1 MESNTLEIDSV
12 IKKFDTK
19 ILLSDIYLKVK
30 TGDIIGLLGRNG
42 SGKSTLLKIIF
53 GIEPCEHRF
62 LRIND
67 KVLISNQDIISKIS
81 YLDQQSYLPNN
92 LRVNKVIS
100 LCIANDKQAE
110 FCNDALIK
118 QILTSKVSQ
127 LSGGELRYIEVKLL
141 LFNNSQ
147 FVLLDEPFTGL
158 SPINI
163 ELISD
168 LIVKNAL
175 QKGIL
180 ITDHN
185 YNVILEICTQIYLL
199 KGGKTHLIQNLSEL
213 EEKGYINISND

>member
-1 MESNTLEIDSV
+1 MEPNTLEIDSV

-19 ILLSDIYLKVK
+19 ILLSDIYLEVK

-53 GIEPCEHRF
+53 GIESCDHRF

-67 KVLISNQDIISKIS
+67 KVLINNQDIISKIS

-100 LCIANDKQAE
+100 LCIANDKQSE
-110 FCNDALIK
+110 FSNDILVK
-118 QILTSKVSQ
+118 QILNTKVSQ
-127 LSGGELRYIEVKLL
+127 LSGGELRYLEVKLL

-158 SPINI
+158 SPLNI
-163 ELISD
+163 EIISD

-199 KGGKTHLIQNLSEL
+199 KGGKTHLILNFSEL
-213 EEKGYINISND
+213 EEKGYVNRNY